1 MVATLKDVAKR
12 ANVSKMT
19 VSRVINHPQ
28 LVTAELRE
36 LVYQAM
42 EDLNYQPNSAA
53 RALVSN
59 RTMVIK
65 VLILEQMDVTEPY
78 YMNLLTGISKQLD
91 KYNYALQLVTENTID
106 LGQSDGLI
114 VTGMKEPDYEW
125 LQKFEKPLVLFGENH
140 YNIPFVDS
148 DNRKGAYEATQYAIS
163 RGYDNVVFIGLD
175 VPERFEKE
183 REQGYIQAIEE
194 SSLQHKPKIIR
205 ILNSSSRAKQLIREE
220 LELTPNTCFVCGSDR
235 IAIGIQQGLT
245 ALDKKHPEEYGII
258 GFDGYFLDQIAS
270 PKLTTMK
277 QSIVDMG
284 VAVVNQLMTLID
296 TGKLDQQEV
305 YFDAELIVRDSTK

>member
-1 MVATLKDVAKR
+1 MATLKDVAKR
-12 ANVSKMT
+12 ANISKMT

-28 LVTAELRE
+28 LVTSELRE

-42 EDLNYQPNSAA
+42 QDLNYQPNSAA

-65 VLILEQMDVTEPY
+65 VLILEQMDITEPY

-91 KYNYALQLVTENTID
+91 KYNYALQLVTENTVD

-125 LQKFEKPLVLFGENH
+125 LQKFEKPLVVFGENNH
-140 YNIPFVDS
+140 NVPYVDS
-148 DNRKGAYEATQYAIS
+148 NNRKGAITATKYAMS
-163 RGYDNVVFIGLD
+163 RGYDHVVFVGLN

-183 REQGYIQAIEE
+183 REKGYLEAIQA
-194 SSLQHKPKIIR
+194 SKTNHQPHIIR
-205 ILNSSSRAKQLIREE
+205 ISNSSSKAEAMVRDE
-220 LELTPNTCFVCGSDR
+220 LELIPNTCFVCGSDR

-245 ALDKKHPEEYGII
+245 ALDKAHPEDYGII
-258 GFDGYFLDQIAS
+258 GFDGVFLDQIAS

-277 QSIVDMG
+277 QHIVEMG
-284 VAVVNQLMTLID
+284 GAVVNQLMTLID
-296 TGKLDQQEV
+296 TGKLDQQAV
-305 YFDAELIVRDSTK
+305 YFDAELVVRQSTK